1 MLAAGGGGGRPLE
14 LSLFFKNDFCNI
26 TGSPDCHQGA
36 FDSARRLASEYPP
49 PTTGDD
55 GDDLR
60 PVTPIRARFSGLPGA
75 LLSPSQDRG
84 EPVSLVARSTR
95 FSTWFLL
102 KKERKQSNQVI
113 LKTVVFLEGF
123 AASPIILSPPRLVI
137 SCSKTVCPR
146 LETTLLAIYY
156 GLEIG
161 RLFLPP
167 SWPLSTLWTAWCW
180 TRAGPTLR
188 TSGAT
193 GPHAPGSTSGGTDGW
208 T

>member
-146 LETTLLAIYY
+146 LGDNTTCYILWLGDWTFISS
-156 GLEIG
+156 
-161 RLFLPP
+161 P
-167 SWPLSTLWTAWCW
+167 SWPPSIRWTASCW